1 MTTYCDLSLISN
13 LDCRICGE
21 TTIISKTQ
29 PIAVIPMTK
38 IFAVNSLTNI
48 RVSLISVQL
57 QKNNYTFLISE
68 GISDCSK
75 CKSMYVG

>member
-1 MTTYCDLSLISN
+1 MISGKTSATN
-13 LDCRICGE
+13 E
-21 TTIISKTQ
+21 TQ
-29 PIAVIPMTK
+29 HIAVIPTTK

-48 RVSLISVQL
+48 RVGSGLISVQL

>member
-1 MTTYCDLSLISN
+1 MSIISN

-29 PIAVIPMTK
+29 PIAVIPTTK

-48 RVSLISVQL
+48 RVGSGLISVQL

>member
-1 MTTYCDLSLISN
+1 MSVIYN
-13 LDCRICGE
+13 LDCSICGE

-29 PIAVIPMTK
+29 PTPVSPTTK

-48 RVSLISVQL
+48 RVGSGLISVQL

>member
-1 MTTYCDLSLISN
+1 MICT

-21 TTIISKTQ
+21 TTLISKAQ
-29 PIAVIPMTK
+29 PVAVIPTTK

-48 RVSLISVQL
+48 RVGSGLISVQL

>member
-1 MTTYCDLSLISN
+1 M
-13 LDCRICGE
+13 
-21 TTIISKTQ
+21 SKTQ
-29 PIAVIPMTK
+29 PIAVIPMNK

-48 RVSLISVQL
+48 RVGSGLISVQL